1 MKSQPSSVAILVL
14 TLSTVTI
21 AAAAAPPS
29 RPAGAADMK
38 GSLFAR
44 ENLVAWCIVPFDAKQ
59 RGPRERAEMLN
70 RLGLKRVAY
79 DWRDSH
85 VPQWDEE
92 LDQYKAHGIE
102 LVGFWAPARHREI
115 LELFR
120 RHGLRAQLWVDGSAA
135 PATGDTQEQKVKSA
149 AAALAPVARQAKE
162 YGCLVGLYN
171 HGGWFGEPENQ
182 IAIVE
187 QLRSQGID
195 NVGIVYNLH
204 HGEAHVARFPELLA
218 KMKPHLLCVNVNGMK
233 KGGPKILPVGQ
244 GDDDL
249 SLLRAL
255 RDSGYAGPVGIL
267 NHREEVDAEQ
277 GLKEN
282 LDGLEKLVARLP

>member
-1 MKSQPSSVAILVL
+1 MK
-14 TLSTVTI
+14 TE
-21 AAAAAPPS
+21 PPS
-29 RPAGAADMK
+29 AGPTLLLLILCATCLASPERPPGAAEMK

-59 RGPRERAEMLN
+59 RGPKARAEMLS
-70 RLGLKRVAY
+70 RLGVKRVAY

-92 LDQYKAHGIE
+92 LEQYKAHGIE
-102 LVGFWAPARHREI
+102 LVGFWAPARQKEI

-120 RHGLRAQLWVDGSAA
+120 RHGVRAQLWLDGSAA
-135 PATGDTQEQKVKSA
+135 PATGDTQEQRVKSS
-149 AAALAPVARQAKE
+149 AAALAPIARQAKD

-182 IAIVE
+182 IEIIE
-187 QLRSQGID
+187 RLRSGGID
-195 NVGIVYNLH
+195 NVGMVYNLH
-204 HGEAHVARFPELLA
+204 HGETHVTRFPELMR
-218 KMKPHLLCVNVNGMK
+218 KMKPYLLCVNLNGMK

-249 SLLRAL
+249 SLLRAI

-267 NHREEVDAEQ
+267 NHREEIDAEQ

-282 LDGLEKLVARLP
+282 LDGLEKLVVRLP

>member
-14 TLSTVTI
+14 SLSAVTI
-21 AAAAAPPS
+21 AAAPPA

-38 GSLFAR
+38 RSLFAR

-79 DWRDSH
+79 DWRDNH

-102 LVGFWAPARHREI
+102 LVGFWAPGRHREI

-120 RHGLRAQLWVDGSAA
+120 RHGVRAQLWVDGSAA
-135 PATGDTQEQKVKSA
+135 PATGDTQEQKVKNA
-149 AAALAPVARQAKE
+149 VAALAPVARQAKE

-204 HGEAHVARFPELLA
+204 HGETHVARFPELLA

-233 KGGPKILPVGQ
+233 KDGPKILPVGQ